1 MKLIVKMSGQE
12 ARMALE
18 GGSLLKL
25 IESVTEERA
34 TPEPEKKEAPKKKA
48 AKKSKP
54 TLVPDPEPAPAPAP
68 TPASVPEPPAT
79 PVEPEPE
86 QPIVEAPAP
95 APAPAAPAPV
105 QAYTIDDIQKAA
117 VALVNKGKMA
127 DLQALLKEFN
137 VSAITQLPDDM
148 QVRAAFMHR
157 VEVIG
162 GQA

>member
-1 MKLIVKMSGQE
+1 MKLIVKMSAPE
-12 ARMALE
+12 AVAALRSGALSNLVE
-18 GGSLLKL
+18 VISAEK
-25 IESVTEERA
+25 
-34 TPEPEKKEAPKKKA
+34 PEVAGEDEPKKEAPKKKTT
-48 AKKSKP
+48 KKSKP
-54 TLVPDPEPAPAPAP
+54 TQIVSELVPKGTLVYDSE
-68 TPASVPEPPAT
+68 PEPPTT
-79 PVEPEPE
+79 PVEPEPK

-95 APAPAAPAPV
+95 APTAPTRT
-105 QAYTIDDIQKAA
+105 YTIDDIQKAA

-148 QVRAAFMHR
+148 QVRAAFMNR

>member
-1 MKLIVKMSGQE
+1 MESNMKLIVKMSAPE
-12 ARMALE
+12 AVAALRSGALSNLVE
-18 GGSLLKL
+18 MISAEK
-25 IESVTEERA
+25 
-34 TPEPEKKEAPKKKA
+34 PEAAGKDEPKKEAPKKKTT
-48 AKKSKP
+48 KKSKP
-54 TLVPDPEPAPAPAP
+54 TLVPDPEP
-68 TPASVPEPPAT
+68 VPEPPADV
-79 PVEPEPE
+79 VEPEPE

-95 APAPAAPAPV
+95 APTAPAPV
-105 QAYTIDDIQKAA
+105 RAYTIDDIQKAA

-157 VEVIG
+157 VEAIG

>member
-1 MKLIVKMSGQE
+1 MKLIVKMSAPE
-12 ARMALE
+12 AVAALRSGALSNLVE
-18 GGSLLKL
+18 VISAEK
-25 IESVTEERA
+25 
-34 TPEPEKKEAPKKKA
+34 PEAVGEDEPKKEAPKKKTT
-48 AKKSKP
+48 KKSKP
-54 TLVPDPEPAPAPAP
+54 TQIVSELVPKGTLVYDSDPEPP
-68 TPASVPEPPAT
+68 TT
-79 PVEPEPE
+79 PVEPEPK
-86 QPIVEAPAP
+86 QPIVEAPT
-95 APAPAAPAPV
+95 APAPV
-105 QAYTIDDIQKAA
+105 QAYTIDAVQKAA